1 MSDFHALTVSKIESL
16 TPNAVAVTLEVPEAL
31 QETFQYQPEQ
41 YITIQHF
48 VGEEELRR
56 SYSLCSE
63 ANGKSWTVGIKKM
76 EGGVFS
82 VYANED
88 LKVGDTLN
96 VMPPQ
101 GHFVLNISPEN
112 QHTYLAFVAGSGITP
127 VMAMIKTVLKEE
139 PLATFVLAYGNQ
151 SIEETM
157 FYKEL
162 EALKNEFPDRFKIEF
177 FFSRKSIDGSFFG
190 RIERS
195 MVNYLLKNRYK
206 DVDFHSYYLCGPEAM
221 IDEVKET
228 LLEKGVDEKA
238 IHFELFSSKDQ
249 GELTQPHD
257 GQTQIT
263 VTVDDETETFV
274 MPQDKSVLEA
284 VLEKDLDAPYSCR
297 GGICSSCMAKLK
309 EGKVEMR
316 KNLILTDSE
325 LEEGYIL
332 TCQSHPTT
340 PIIVV
345 DYDDI

>member
-1 MSDFHALTVSKIESL
+1 
-16 TPNAVAVTLEVPEAL
+16 
-31 QETFQYQPEQ
+31 
-41 YITIQHF
+41 
-48 VGEEELRR
+48 
-56 SYSLCSE
+56 
-63 ANGKSWTVGIKKM
+63 
-76 EGGVFS
+76 
-82 VYANED
+82 
-88 LKVGDTLN
+88 
-96 VMPPQ
+96 
-101 GHFVLNISPEN
+101 
-112 QHTYLAFVAGSGITP
+112 
-127 VMAMIKTVLKEE
+127 
-139 PLATFVLAYGNQ
+139 
-151 SIEETM
+151 
-157 FYKEL
+157 
-162 EALKNEFPDRFKIEF
+162 
-177 FFSRKSIDGSFFG
+177 
-190 RIERS
+190 
-195 MVNYLLKNRYK
+195 
-206 DVDFHSYYLCGPEAM
+206 M